1 MLREAHPVSLMP
13 PEPKRGG
20 NLVRLA
26 AAKFTRLAAGLGV
39 NVMLMR
45 ALGVE
50 GFGVYGYV
58 MTLVGLASFGAGLGM
73 DRLIVRDLSRE
84 PDSRGP
90 MVATGLTATV
100 GLAVVTALGI
110 IGWATLIDGRP
121 HVVHTATL
129 AAIATG
135 VLALARVPE
144 AAFHADR
151 TMGPATKGQMAGRI
165 ALVVTTAIGLW
176 AGLGLYA
183 VFVGQLVDSLVVAS
197 IIGGAYVRW
206 QGRRGLATSL
216 SKVRALVRRS
226 LPFGLQLLFGSI
238 YLSVDVL
245 LIEMICGDTEVGVY
259 RGAVMLI
266 SLFPVI
272 AVTLT
277 TGYFPRMARKLGDP
291 KGAGEELSFIVRVL
305 LAISVPAAVGGMLT
319 AEALMVFLG
328 GSEFAVSAA
337 PFIVMAPLLPLRFV
351 NNALAT
357 TLSTLDRQRDRTRG
371 VFLAA
376 ILNLGLNLAVIPHYG
391 AVGAA
396 ATTLAT
402 EVALLSWNRWRVGPI
417 IAGLTVWGPLL
428 RIGVAVCAMAA
439 ALRMVPSLHVVVDI
453 GFGVVVYAVVGVLVR
468 AFHPSDLRRL
478 RKV

>member
-1 MLREAHPVSLMP
+1 MP
-13 PEPKRGG
+13 PEKKRGG

-26 AAKFTRLAAGLGV
+26 AAQFTRLAAGLGV
-39 NVMLMR
+39 NVLLMR
-45 ALGVE
+45 TLGVE

-73 DRLIVRDLSRE
+73 DRLIVREVARQPE
-84 PDSRGP
+84 SRGA
-90 MVATGLTATV
+90 MVATGLAATT
-100 GLAVVTALGI
+100 GLALLTGLGI
-110 IGWATLIDGRP
+110 VGWATLVDGRD

-151 TMGPATKGQMAGRI
+151 TMGPSTKGQMAGRI
-165 ALVVTTAIGLW
+165 ALVVTTAVGLW

-183 VFVGQLVDSLVVAS
+183 VFVGQLVDALVTAA
-197 IIGGAYVRW
+197 IIGGAYLRW
-206 QGRRGLATSL
+206 SGRQGMATTL
-216 SKVRALVRRS
+216 SQVRALVRQAF
-226 LPFGLQLLFGSI
+226 PFGLQLLFGSV

-245 LIEMICGDTEVGVY
+245 LLEMLCGDTEVGVY

-277 TGYFPRMARKLGDP
+277 TGYFPRLARKLGDP
-291 KGAGEELSFIVRVL
+291 AGAGEELSFIGRVL

-328 GSEFAVSAA
+328 GAEFAVSAM

-351 NNALAT
+351 NNAMAT

-376 ILNLGLNLAVIPHYG
+376 LLNLGLNLAVIPHYG

-402 EVALLSWNRWRVGPI
+402 EVALLIWNRWRVGPLV
-417 IAGLTVWGPLL
+417 AGFTVWRPLL
-428 RIGVAVCAMAA
+428 RIGLAVGAMAG
-439 ALRMVPSLHVVVDI
+439 ALVVVPSLHVVVDI
-453 GFGVVVYAVVGVLVR
+453 LLGVIVYAVVGVLVR
-468 AFHPSDLRRL
+468 AFHPRDLRRL
-478 RKV
+478 RRV